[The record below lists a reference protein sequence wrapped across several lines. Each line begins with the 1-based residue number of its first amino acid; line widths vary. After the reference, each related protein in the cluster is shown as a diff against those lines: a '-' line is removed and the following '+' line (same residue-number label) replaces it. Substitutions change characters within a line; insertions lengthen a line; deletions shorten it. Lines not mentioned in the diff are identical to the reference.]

1 MTHLAQSKCLAERP
15 QCSLTILTIEVKTSY
30 NITSRGQGFGS
41 EVSIISRAKCP
52 FLYGQN
58 SDFTAC
64 CRYTHLNIS
73 QIIVRQE
80 ESV

>member
-1 MTHLAQSKCLAERP
+1 MTNLAQSKCLEEKP
-15 QCSLTILTIEVKTSY
+15 QCSLIILTKEIKTSY
-30 NITSRGQGFGS
+30 NITSGGQGFGS
-41 EVSIISRAKCP
+41 EVSIISRARCP

-64 CRYTHLNIS
+64 CRYIHLNIS
-73 QIIVRQE
+73 QIIFRQE